1 MNYKDFDN
9 KEIESDVFNFIDELR
24 ESGVT
29 NMFGATPYIAN
40 EYDIDSITAKKWLL
54 LWMASKNDA

>member
-9 KEIESDVFNFIDELR
+9 KETETDVFNFLDELR
-24 ESGVT
+24 ESCVT
-29 NMFGATPYIAN
+29 NMFGAKPYIAD

>member
-29 NMFGATPYIAN
+29 NMFGATPYIVD